1 MSIIDSDVEFKLI
14 RLMLH
19 IIPIKGNHVFSFKI
33 LDNSLLPLFWQAY
46 FSEFQRSSH
55 FKAKLR
61 NVKSFCKHFLFLPI
75 VAQFEVQLQF

>member
-1 MSIIDSDVEFKLI
+1 MYSAVEFKLI

-19 IIPIKGNHVFSFKI
+19 IIPIKDNHGVFSFTI
-33 LDNSLLPLFWQAY
+33 LDNSLLPLFWQVN